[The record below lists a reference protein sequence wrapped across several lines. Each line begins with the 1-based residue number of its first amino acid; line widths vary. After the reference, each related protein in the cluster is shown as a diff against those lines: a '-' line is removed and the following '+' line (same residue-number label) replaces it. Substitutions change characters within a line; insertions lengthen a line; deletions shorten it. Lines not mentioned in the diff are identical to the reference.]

1 MLCAHASIV
10 STLMSWVPF
19 QCCSRIPQQR
29 SIGLYLLWY
38 GGKYNNWIGVPIWST
53 HCTIR
58 WRNCVRTPL
67 LSEPLSILI
76 CTRSI
81 APCSAAVSPCHHAA
95 SVSTMKSLVL
105 KELPKVT
112 DSCPVS
118 SSTRPYGIYFS
129 LHPRSWSLAL
139 LSPRVC
145 PPRENAPIF
154 TVALQS
160 MLTRLT
166 CSVASP
172 APSFF
177 MLSKMAS
184 VALIFFCGLALSTLR
199 NR

>member
-1 MLCAHASIV
+1 
-10 STLMSWVPF
+10 
-19 QCCSRIPQQR
+19 
-29 SIGLYLLWY
+29 
-38 GGKYNNWIGVPIWST
+38 
-53 HCTIR
+53 

-95 SVSTMKSLVL
+95 SVTTMKSLVL

-118 SSTRPYGIYFS
+118 SSTRPHGIYFS

-160 MLTRLT
+160 VVYLQPAGNA
-166 CSVASP
+166 VASTSGKIP
-172 APSFF
+172 PFHYLCEGVLPWYHTSF
-177 MLSKMAS
+177 STSSWSWGSSGSAS
-184 VALIFFCGLALSTLR
+184 CCIMPGQTSVPEGIRSHPNL
-199 NR
+199 